1 MLPTFFRRLPAQHQ
15 GKSQTLKFVE
25 NTFSNEFRLLKYVG
39 YEDEIHNCRL
49 ILSEFFRNAFS
60 AR

>member
-1 MLPTFFRRLPAQHQ
+1 MLPTFFRRLPSQHE

-39 YEDEIHNCRL
+39 CNADTHNGRL
-49 ILSEFFRNAFS
+49 ILSKRF
-60 AR
+60 